1 MSMGEALSP
10 TDPGTL
16 AAPAAGPP
24 DTPLNRRYVCSP
36 MGVMAMGEKGLMGTG
51 PAAPAALVLAGP
63 PGANGAAADPAA
75 ALAAVRAGGGA
86 PPVGELPCGLP

>member
-1 MSMGEALSP
+1 MSMGDALSP

-24 DTPLNRRYVCSP
+24 DTPLKRRYVFSP
-36 MGVMAMGEKGLMGTG
+36 MGVMTMGEKGLMGTG
-51 PAAPAALVLAGP
+51 PAAAAVLVLAGP
-63 PGANGAAADPAA
+63 PGTDGAASGPAA

-86 PPVGELPCGLP
+86 PPVGEVPCGLP